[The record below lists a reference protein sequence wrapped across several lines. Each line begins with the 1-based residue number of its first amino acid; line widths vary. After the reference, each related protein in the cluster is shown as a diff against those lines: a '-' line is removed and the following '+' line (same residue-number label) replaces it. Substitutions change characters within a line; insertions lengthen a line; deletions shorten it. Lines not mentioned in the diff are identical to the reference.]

1 MSNEKTPPQQPNIN
15 IESTENLL
23 VASELLL
30 MNLPPEVITTTA
42 DKVRLCLTVNLNKME
57 KKQRWLT
64 PFSILIVILVA
75 LISSNFKDMGVDAST
90 WKAIFIIAG
99 IGSFL
104 WLLYSLKE
112 AFCSVKIEDIINEL
126 KKDSES
132 MIKIIKSK

>member
-1 MSNEKTPPQQPNIN
+1 MSNEKTPPQKPGIN
-15 IESTENLL
+15 TESTENLV

-30 MNLPPEVITTTA
+30 MNLPPEVIATTA
-42 DKVRLCLTVNLNKME
+42 DKVRLCLTVNLNKIE
-57 KKQRWLT
+57 KKQRWIT
-64 PFSILIVILVA
+64 PLSILIVILVA
-75 LISSNFKDMGVDAST
+75 LISSNFKDMGFDAST

-99 IGSFL
+99 IGSFG

-132 MIKIIKSK
+132 MVKFIQSK